1 MQQQAW
7 ACQALLCGAAAA
19 CPPLWPPCPLTSTGH
34 LVREVPWWDK
44 TWRAVTQLPGLGGV
58 PSVLSRDKP
67 PPAPPPT
74 QTSSLYSGLFVCFF
88 LSWHTKQKLLWG
100 LLRRRQ
106 VLRGRAVMTEAR
118 CPKVSDWVSPQGS
131 RTGNMG
137 RGYVCVHVLGP
148 MLQEFVPLPP
158 MASSVFFTCTVTSV
172 SAEKWH
178 MGSHASEL
186 TSATP
191 DKLYVLKPCG
201 RCSIYWF
208 LIPCAFSD
216 GAYYGAALHKQFLSR
231 HFQFGELFC
240 ILSLV

>member
-1 MQQQAW
+1 M
-7 ACQALLCGAAAA
+7 
-19 CPPLWPPCPLTSTGH
+19 
-34 LVREVPWWDK
+34 E
-44 TWRAVTQLPGLGGV
+44 
-58 PSVLSRDKP
+58 
-67 PPAPPPT
+67 
-74 QTSSLYSGLFVCFF
+74 
-88 LSWHTKQKLLWG
+88 
-100 LLRRRQ
+100 
-106 VLRGRAVMTEAR
+106 
-118 CPKVSDWVSPQGS
+118 
-131 RTGNMG
+131 NMG
-137 RGYVCVHVLGP
+137 RGYVRVHVLGP

-178 MGSHASEL
+178 VGSHASEL

-191 DKLYVLKPCG
+191 DELYVLKPCG